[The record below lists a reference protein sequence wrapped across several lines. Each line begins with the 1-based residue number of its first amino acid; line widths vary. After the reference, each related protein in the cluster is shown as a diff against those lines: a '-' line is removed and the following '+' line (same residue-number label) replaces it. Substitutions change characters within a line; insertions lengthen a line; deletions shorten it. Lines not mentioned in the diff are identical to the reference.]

1 VLKQAPSEHPR
12 LFLQQRHQP
21 SAVRSAV
28 RAVQR
33 GTNPSRFIRCIMQS
47 LRDACMYACIVRPPT
62 LSRSLLS
69 WCRGVASLRFLDC
82 YWEEGVVQP
91 QCFAN
96 LSGTLRHS
104 QALTPPK
111 AQRWWGRIGEGL
123 GERWKRYRR
132 ESPARGRQADV
143 RDDCSVYFVAIVPAA
158 IITQSILSFYLD
170 NCNRLLLRNP
180 LHWMDCVNW
189 SQDNLD

>member
-1 VLKQAPSEHPR
+1 MAAIRGPVLKQAPSEHPR
-12 LFLQQRHQP
+12 LPSISSTTPRHQP

-33 GTNPSRFIRCIMQS
+33 GSNPSRFIRCIMQS
-47 LRDACMYACIVRPPT
+47 LRDACMYVCMHSSAPNSISISPVRVSRCGLFT
-62 LSRSLLS
+62 LLGLLLGGG
-69 WCRGVASLRFLDC
+69 CGAAAMFC
-82 YWEEGVVQP
+82 Q
-91 QCFAN
+91 FF
-96 LSGTLRHS
+96 RHS

-143 RDDCSVYFVAIVPAA
+143 RDDCSVYFVAFVPAA
-158 IITQSILSFYLD
+158 IITQSILSFI
-170 NCNRLLLRNP
+170 
-180 LHWMDCVNW
+180 WTIAIDCYFETHCIG
-189 SQDNLD
+189 